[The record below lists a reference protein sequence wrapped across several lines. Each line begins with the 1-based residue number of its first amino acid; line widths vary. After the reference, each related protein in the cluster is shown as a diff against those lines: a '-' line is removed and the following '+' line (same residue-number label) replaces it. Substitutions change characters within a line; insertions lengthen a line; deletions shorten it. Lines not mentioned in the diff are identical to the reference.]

1 MKQYSAQEL
10 IELFVENGLVTE
22 QATKSGDHTRNNKA
36 YNKLIKI
43 MKVMEKND
51 ILAKNVLSFLLD
63 KSQNLNT
70 HTKLCAAV
78 QALILGVCEDDAIST
93 LEEISQSNDFYAYSA
108 QICLKQY
115 KERTLSF
122 YTK

>member
-10 IELFVENGLVTE
+10 SMLFIENGLITE
-22 QATKSGDHTRNNKA
+22 HATKSGDYKKNNKA

-43 MKVMEKND
+43 MKLLEKND
-51 ILAKNVLSFLLD
+51 TLAKDVLCVLLD
-63 KSQNLNT
+63 ENRNLNT

-78 QALILGVCEDDAIST
+78 QALILGVCKEAAIST
-93 LEEISQSNDFYAYSA
+93 LEGISQSNDFYAYSA

-115 KERTLSF
+115 KEGTLSF